1 MINRALRT
9 MRLFHDMTQKELA
22 DRLDVSK
29 SHLSEIE
36 SGKKTPTLALLKRY
50 SEAFDIPTSS
60 IIFFSESLDGEDPRV
75 DKARV
80 MISSKILALLEF
92 IAERSGRA
100 HVEG

>member
-1 MINRALRT
+1 

>member
-1 MINRALRT
+1 

-50 SEAFDIPTSS
+50 SEVFDIPTSS

-100 HVEG
+100 HVDG

>member
-1 MINRALRT
+1 

-50 SEAFDIPTSS
+50 SEVFEVPTSS

-80 MISSKILALLEF
+80 MVSSKILALLEF

>member
-1 MINRALRT
+1 

-36 SGKKTPTLALLKRY
+36 SGKKTPTLAMLERY
-50 SEAFDIPTSS
+50 SAVFEIPTSS

-75 DKARV
+75 DRARV

-92 IAERSGRA
+92 IAERSGRT